1 MNRLIAPEFSKAQ
14 DINLIFPKRV
24 ALTDNIDLYWLDET
38 QDDTVKLD
46 ICWDAGSKHQSKSL
60 TASFTNALLL
70 AGTKQ
75 LTAHDISDKID
86 FQGGYVSHDID
97 KDQASI
103 TLYGL
108 NDKIDAI
115 FDVFSEG
122 FNTANFPEH
131 ELEKL
136 IEIRKNGFN
145 ISLEKV
151 NTLCRQEFNKHIFG
165 EKSQYGKVAV
175 LEDFDKVDHQDLLDF
190 YTEFYRNHKPTLFL
204 VGQVDDSFI
213 EKLKDWASKMGTTS
227 PTYSSDTFNQTK
239 GKITKTK
246 DGAIQTAIRIGHLMI
261 QKNHPDYYKFQILNT
276 ILGGYF
282 GSRLMTNIRE
292 DKGYTYGI
300 GSGLSVLDDSAY
312 FFISTEVAKEVV
324 DKTLT
329 EIYNEIDKLKNDYI
343 PTDELEKVK
352 NYLLGEFLRH
362 ADGPIAM
369 MENFKNIYFNNLSE
383 DYYTDFIHAINYVT
397 AKQLKDLA
405 NKYWVKENM
414 LEVLAG

>member
-1 MNRLIAPEFSKAQ
+1 MNRSIAPEFSKAQ
-14 DINLIFPKRV
+14 DIKLIFPKCV
-24 ALTDNIDLYWLDET
+24 ALTEHINLHWLDET

-46 ICWDAGSKHQSKSL
+46 ICWDAGSKFQSKPL

-70 AGTKQ
+70 SGSKDM
-75 LTAHDISDKID
+75 TAHDISDKLD
-86 FQGGYVSHDID
+86 YQGGYVSHDID

-108 NDKIDAI
+108 NDKIGEI
-115 FDVFSEG
+115 FEVFSQG
-122 FNTANFPEH
+122 FNHVNFPEQ

-136 IEIRKNGFN
+136 KEIRKNGFKV
-145 ISLEKV
+145 SMEKV

-165 EKSQYGKVAV
+165 ENTKYGKVAE
-175 LEDFDKVDHQDLLDF
+175 LSDFDKVESNDIKGF
-190 YTEFYRNHKPTLFL
+190 YNKFYREHKPTLFL
-204 VGQVDDSFI
+204 VGKVSPEFI
-213 EKLKDWASKMGTTS
+213 EQLKTWAKNMGTTS
-227 PTYSSDTFNQTK
+227 PTYTKDDYKQTV
-239 GKITKTK
+239 GRITKSK
-246 DGAIQTAIRIGHLMI
+246 EGAIQSAIRIGHLMI

-282 GSRLMTNIRE
+282 GSRLMANIRE

-312 FFISTEVAKEVV
+312 FFVATEVAKEVV
-324 DKTLT
+324 DNTIT
-329 EIYNEIDKLKNDYI
+329 EIYNEIEKLKNEYI

-352 NYLLGEFLRH
+352 NYLLGEFLRQ

-383 DYYTDFIHAINYVT
+383 DYYTDFIHAVNYVT
-397 AKQLKDLA
+397 AKQLKELA
-405 NKYWVKENM
+405 NKYWIKENM
-414 LEVLAG
+414 LEVVAG